1 MLIHPLILRCS
12 RRALSLAL
20 IGAMTTGCTTTTLIP
35 VTQAP
40 RLAVNALSFRD
51 ELRAVRNV
59 DGQLVVIGES
69 FTAHVEMAPNLP
81 GGWAPWSGTE
91 AVIKSPFMV
100 EMRPTTLMLQRAYER
115 PVEVP
120 LAYVKQ
126 IRVRELSVGNTV
138 GLVLGLVAGAGLV
151 AFAVTGAALGRMQ

>member
-1 MLIHPLILRCS
+1 MLIYPLILRCS
-12 RRALSLAL
+12 RRALPLAL

-35 VTQAP
+35 ATQAP
-40 RLAVNALSFRD
+40 RLAVDALSFPG

-59 DGQLVVIGES
+59 DGELVVIGER
-69 FTAHVEMAPNLP
+69 FTAQIETVPGLP
-81 GGWAPWSGTE
+81 SGWASWSE
-91 AVIKSPFMV
+91 NQAVVKSPFAV
-100 EMRPTTLMLQRAYER
+100 EVRGPTLTLQGLHAR

-138 GLVLGLVAGAGLV
+138 GLVLGLVAGAALV
-151 AFAVTGAALGRMQ
+151 GFAVTAGALGGMQ